1 MIDAIDGLGGHHLS
15 QPQYRR
21 GSRPVR
27 FHAASLS
34 WDRGGH
40 SVDKVWSSVEC
51 GAHSVEPKILPP
63 TLSPASQ
70 TQNLASA
77 SVNNRL
83 QSGSQVLSVS
93 QSQASK
99 ILLRNISLYSPPRS
113 TDLKVSK

>member
-15 QPQYRR
+15 QPQYWR

-40 SVDKVWSSVEC
+40 SVEQCGVWSPQC
-51 GAHSVEPKILPP
+51 GAQNPAAHS
-63 TLSPASQ
+63 LSGLAIF

-93 QSQASK
+93 HSQASK
-99 ILLRNISLYSPPRS
+99 ILPQNISLYSPPRS